1 MIGQAPECKAAWH
14 MRRVLRTPVHARR
27 ALHFD
32 FLGFAVDWAEGFD
45 ARRSAGGSR
54 ATILH

>member
-1 MIGQAPECKAAWH
+1 MIGRPPDCKAARH